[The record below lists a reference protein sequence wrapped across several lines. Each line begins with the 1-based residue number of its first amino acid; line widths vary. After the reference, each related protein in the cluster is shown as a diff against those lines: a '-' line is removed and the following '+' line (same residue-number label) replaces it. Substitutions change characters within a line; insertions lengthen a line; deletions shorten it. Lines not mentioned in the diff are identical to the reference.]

1 MPERP
6 RIAHFAGPNATIQNS
21 PPLVTSNK
29 ARKKFGLPLLTNPD
43 STPARFDV
51 LRPQRLAAPATLYV
65 EQFSA
70 HPLER
75 DAAELYGPPDGYV
88 DAQGRFHKERQ
99 GPADKPVYEITLSPD
114 DGVYPLPYMARQA
127 DGCAWEEECAAP
139 GAPEERARQIFY
151 PDGSRIFE
159 EVDRLGIGEKGLGN
173 LIASRADVDF
183 YRAFPPAGYT
193 KGLPAAERTDIGDGD
208 IVPERRG
215 RDFFPYKP
223 YHLDAHEP
231 RLGLARITNIV
242 QRTLSSGTYAG
253 GIWTQGSPRIEETIY
268 WLHLLL
274 DCSVPLCGNAAQRP
288 HGMVSADGAKNLIDS
303 VDYIVSRVWAD
314 ESGKN
319 RAGMVLIQEQQIFA
333 ARDVQ
338 KGDARPGGYVTTG
351 GHGGVIGAAGYDGP
365 PRLTYLPQT
374 RHSYLSEVN
383 VTRLPAKT
391 VGVRGDGGKLQAV
404 EVPIKDGAG
413 TLVDTAI
420 PKVVIVKDGTYDS
433 DDFDIDLEREIDLVA
448 RMEHNLRHAP
458 LAGFV
463 VEGLSP
469 YGIMTSKARH
479 GLMLRAV
486 HLGMPVVRVGR
497 GNNAGFSPR
506 RDRFIGGGNLTATKA
521 RLLLMACLMKFGSLP
536 PAADP
541 DQPTDAEA
549 DAVRRAVSAYQ
560 AVFDTH

>member
-99 GPADKPVYEITLSPD
+99 GPADKPVYEVTLSPD
-114 DGVYPLPYMARQA
+114 DGVYPLPYMARQT
-127 DGCAWEEECAAP
+127 DGRAWEEECAAP
-139 GAPEERARQIFY
+139 GAPEDRARQIFY

-173 LIASRADVDF
+173 LISSQADVDF
-183 YRAFPPAGYT
+183 YRAFPPGGYT
-193 KGLPAAERTDIGDGD
+193 KGLPAAERTDVGDGD
-208 IVPERRG
+208 IPPERRG

-242 QRTLSSGTYAG
+242 QRTLGSGAYQG

-274 DCSVPLCGNAAQRP
+274 DCTVPLCGNAAQRP

-314 ESGKN
+314 DAGKN

-383 VTRLPAKT
+383 VARLPAKT
-391 VGVRGDGGKLQAV
+391 AGVRSDDGKLQTT

-413 TLVDTAI
+413 TLLDAAI

-448 RMEHNLRHAP
+448 RMAHNLRHAP

-479 GLMLRAV
+479 RLMLRAV
-486 HLGMPVVRVGR
+486 HSGMPVVRVGR

-536 PAADP
+536 PASDP
-541 DQPTDAEA
+541 DHPTDAEA